1 VNKQDIRRTTTV
13 TTDVDRKK
21 TELTAEEERILRM
34 RAGSTVPDRGRLGSK
49 LDGVNPEHKA
59 DVAAKLA
66 AMEAEIL
73 AALDANPELRRD
85 RKKRIVEALRESD
98 IEK

>member
-1 VNKQDIRRTTTV
+1 MKKQDRRRTTTV
-13 TTDVDRKK
+13 ITEADRKK
-21 TELTAEEERILRM
+21 TELTAEEERVLRM

-49 LDGVNPEHKA
+49 LDGVTPEHRA

-66 AMEAEIL
+66 AIEAEIL
-73 AALDANPELRRD
+73 AALEANPELRRD

-98 IEK
+98 VEK

>member
-1 VNKQDIRRTTTV
+1 MNKQDIRRTTTV

-85 RKKRIVEALRESD
+85 RKKRSVEALRESD